1 MVQARSTSSNS
12 LRFYRNSVYQPAI
25 IIIYIVSLIYK
36 SKKIKINNTNINT
49 NTCGYGRSAL
59 VPLFSGTF

>member
-12 LRFYRNSVYQPAI
+12 LRFYRNSVCTNQLLLL
-25 IIIYIVSLIYK
+25 YIVSLIYK
-36 SKKIKINNTNINT
+36 SKKNKINNTNINT
-49 NTCGYGRSAL
+49 NTCGCGRSAL